1 MNSRQFRVN
10 IKKFMLPPP
19 PILASRIAAAAY
31 CCRVLAFQAQLKV
44 ALIHEIS
51 LKLNIKAACASF
63 PR

>member
-1 MNSRQFRVN
+1 MR
-10 IKKFMLPPP
+10 
-19 PILASRIAAAAY
+19 AAAAVNS
-31 CCRVLAFQAQLKV
+31 RDPQGGNSLLSLVLDFQAQLKV